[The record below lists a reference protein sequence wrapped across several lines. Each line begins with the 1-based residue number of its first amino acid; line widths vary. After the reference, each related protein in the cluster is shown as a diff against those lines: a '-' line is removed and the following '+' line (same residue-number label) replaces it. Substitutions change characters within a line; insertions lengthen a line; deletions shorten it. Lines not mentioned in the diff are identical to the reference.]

1 MKKLLLT
8 LLAAAVTLAA
18 AAGGISSAAELAAF
32 AEAVNAGGDI
42 AAWQDER
49 GEVHLK
55 ADIDMSGIKRFA
67 RIGNF
72 EGVFDGEGHAILNWK
87 TDGGLFRLV
96 AEGSVVRNLVIAESC
111 SMKVSDD
118 GDDAHYAG
126 FVADVNHGILERCE
140 NYGSIAHRSARSLH
154 DNYVGGVCGMNKY
167 VVIRCKNGGDISSA
181 GSCPSLAPT
190 AEPRMYLGGV
200 LGGSL
205 GRSLPGAFVA
215 WCENTGRVGYS
226 GAFIVSHIGG
236 IVGYNMRVKTKFCI
250 NRGEI
255 VSAARGVEEGS
266 DRYCQEMAGG
276 ICGMAKG
283 DVMCC
288 DNFGSVTTRGHAYS
302 LTAGICGSAHESLT
316 VGDCDNFAPVT
327 STSTYQA
334 SVGGIVGLSGRPV
347 VVSHCRNKGAVRFD
361 GTSVDRRS
369 TAGGIVGY
377 NMRVKT
383 KFCINRGEIV
393 SAARGVEEGSDR
405 YCQEMAGGICGMAK
419 GDVMCCDNFGSVTTR
434 GHAYSLTAGICGSA
448 HESLTVGDCD
458 NFAPVTSTST
468 YQASVGG
475 IVGLSGRP
483 VVVSHCRN
491 KGAVRFDG
499 TSVDRRSTAGGI
511 VGDIYAKRDAVYA
524 ASVRDCRNEGDVS
537 CGLGENTR
545 NSARGIQAAGIVG
558 FINGNEAVSA
568 DVRDCVNT
576 GRVRSESGRAGGICG
591 FASYCDFAGNENLG
605 SVEGGGALLGGIV
618 AAFENG
624 SVRGCTNRGDVL
636 AGSKGQA
643 GGIAA
648 TTWNGGNS
656 RIESCRNGG
665 VVKGMFG
672 LAGSIL
678 GEGRTESDRVASCGV
693 GGGVGT
699 AAQGRDAAP
708 KAAPENFDQF
718 ITGRNVVK
726 NKAVVDRASCYYWDG
741 NN

>member
-118 GDDAHYAG
+118 GDDALYAG

-347 VVSHCRNKGAVRFD
+347 VVSHCRNKG
-361 GTSVDRRS
+361 
-369 TAGGIVGY
+369 
-377 NMRVKT
+377 
-383 KFCINRGEIV
+383 
-393 SAARGVEEGSDR
+393 
-405 YCQEMAGGICGMAK
+405 
-419 GDVMCCDNFGSVTTR
+419 
-434 GHAYSLTAGICGSA
+434 
-448 HESLTVGDCD
+448 
-458 NFAPVTSTST
+458 
-468 YQASVGG
+468 
-475 IVGLSGRP
+475 
-483 VVVSHCRN
+483 
-491 KGAVRFDG
+491 
-499 TSVDRRSTAGGI
+499 
-511 VGDIYAKRDAVYA
+511 
-524 ASVRDCRNEGDVS
+524 DVS

-693 GGGVGT
+693 GEGVGT

>member
-118 GDDAHYAG
+118 GDDALYAG

-347 VVSHCRNKGAVRFD
+347 VVSHCRNKG
-361 GTSVDRRS
+361 
-369 TAGGIVGY
+369 
-377 NMRVKT
+377 
-383 KFCINRGEIV
+383 
-393 SAARGVEEGSDR
+393 
-405 YCQEMAGGICGMAK
+405 
-419 GDVMCCDNFGSVTTR
+419 
-434 GHAYSLTAGICGSA
+434 
-448 HESLTVGDCD
+448 
-458 NFAPVTSTST
+458 
-468 YQASVGG
+468 
-475 IVGLSGRP
+475 
-483 VVVSHCRN
+483 
-491 KGAVRFDG
+491 
-499 TSVDRRSTAGGI
+499 
-511 VGDIYAKRDAVYA
+511 
-524 ASVRDCRNEGDVS
+524 DVS

-624 SVRGCTNRGDVL
+624 VVRGCTNRGDVL

-656 RIESCRNGG
+656 RIEACRNGG

>member
-118 GDDAHYAG
+118 GDDALYAG

-255 VSAARGVEEGS
+255 VSAARGVEECS

-276 ICGMAKG
+276 ICGMTKG

-334 SVGGIVGLSGRPV
+334 SVGGIVGLSRRPV
-347 VVSHCRNKGAVRFD
+347 VVSHCRNK
-361 GTSVDRRS
+361 
-369 TAGGIVGY
+369 
-377 NMRVKT
+377 
-383 KFCINRGEIV
+383 
-393 SAARGVEEGSDR
+393 
-405 YCQEMAGGICGMAK
+405 
-419 GDVMCCDNFGSVTTR
+419 
-434 GHAYSLTAGICGSA
+434 
-448 HESLTVGDCD
+448 
-458 NFAPVTSTST
+458 
-468 YQASVGG
+468 
-475 IVGLSGRP
+475 
-483 VVVSHCRN
+483 
-491 KGAVRFDG
+491 
-499 TSVDRRSTAGGI
+499 
-511 VGDIYAKRDAVYA
+511 
-524 ASVRDCRNEGDVS
+524 GDVS

-699 AAQGRDAAP
+699 AAQGRDVAP

>member
-67 RIGNF
+67 WIGNF

-118 GDDAHYAG
+118 GDDALYAG

-347 VVSHCRNKGAVRFD
+347 VVSHCRNKG
-361 GTSVDRRS
+361 
-369 TAGGIVGY
+369 
-377 NMRVKT
+377 
-383 KFCINRGEIV
+383 
-393 SAARGVEEGSDR
+393 
-405 YCQEMAGGICGMAK
+405 
-419 GDVMCCDNFGSVTTR
+419 
-434 GHAYSLTAGICGSA
+434 
-448 HESLTVGDCD
+448 
-458 NFAPVTSTST
+458 
-468 YQASVGG
+468 
-475 IVGLSGRP
+475 
-483 VVVSHCRN
+483 
-491 KGAVRFDG
+491 
-499 TSVDRRSTAGGI
+499 
-511 VGDIYAKRDAVYA
+511 
-524 ASVRDCRNEGDVS
+524 DVS

>member
-1 MKKLLLT
+1 
-8 LLAAAVTLAA
+8 
-18 AAGGISSAAELAAF
+18 
-32 AEAVNAGGDI
+32 
-42 AAWQDER
+42 
-49 GEVHLK
+49 
-55 ADIDMSGIKRFA
+55 MSGIKRFA

-118 GDDAHYAG
+118 GGDALYAG

-369 TAGGIVGY
+369 TAGGIVG
-377 NMRVKT
+377 
-383 KFCINRGEIV
+383 
-393 SAARGVEEGSDR
+393 
-405 YCQEMAGGICGMAK
+405 
-419 GDVMCCDNFGSVTTR
+419 
-434 GHAYSLTAGICGSA
+434 
-448 HESLTVGDCD
+448 
-458 NFAPVTSTST
+458 
-468 YQASVGG
+468 
-475 IVGLSGRP
+475 
-483 VVVSHCRN
+483 
-491 KGAVRFDG
+491 
-499 TSVDRRSTAGGI
+499 
-511 VGDIYAKRDAVYA
+511 DIYAKRDAVYA

-576 GRVRSESGRAGGICG
+576 GRVRSESGRAA
-591 FASYCDFAGNENLG
+591 AS
-605 SVEGGGALLGGIV
+605 
-618 AAFENG
+618 
-624 SVRGCTNRGDVL
+624 
-636 AGSKGQA
+636 AGSPATAISPATRISVLSKGA
-643 GGIAA
+643 GRCWAASSRRSKTVPSGDAPTGATCSPDRKVRRAASPRRRGTAGTPASNPAA
-648 TTWNGGNS
+648 TAAWS
-656 RIESCRNGG
+656 RVCSDWP
-665 VVKGMFG
+665 
-672 LAGSIL
+672 
-678 GEGRTESDRVASCGV
+678 GRSSA
-693 GGGVGT
+693 
-699 AAQGRDAAP
+699 
-708 KAAPENFDQF
+708 KAAP
-718 ITGRNVVK
+718 
-726 NKAVVDRASCYYWDG
+726 RATVSRRAASAEAWARRRRAAMRLRRLRPKTSTSSSPG
-741 NN
+741 ATS

>member
-118 GDDAHYAG
+118 GDDALYAG

-181 GSCPSLAPT
+181 GSCLSLAPT

-347 VVSHCRNKGAVRFD
+347 VVSHCRNK
-361 GTSVDRRS
+361 
-369 TAGGIVGY
+369 
-377 NMRVKT
+377 
-383 KFCINRGEIV
+383 
-393 SAARGVEEGSDR
+393 
-405 YCQEMAGGICGMAK
+405 
-419 GDVMCCDNFGSVTTR
+419 
-434 GHAYSLTAGICGSA
+434 
-448 HESLTVGDCD
+448 
-458 NFAPVTSTST
+458 
-468 YQASVGG
+468 
-475 IVGLSGRP
+475 
-483 VVVSHCRN
+483 
-491 KGAVRFDG
+491 
-499 TSVDRRSTAGGI
+499 
-511 VGDIYAKRDAVYA
+511 
-524 ASVRDCRNEGDVS
+524 GDVS

>member
-96 AEGSVVRNLVIAESC
+96 AEGSTVRNLVIAESC

-118 GDDAHYAG
+118 GDDALYAG

-167 VVIRCKNGGDISSA
+167 VVIRCKNGGEITST
-181 GSCPSLAPT
+181 GNCPSLAPD

-288 DNFGSVTTRGHAYS
+288 DNFGAVITRGYAYS

-334 SVGGIVGLSGRPV
+334 SVGGIVGLSRRPV
-347 VVSHCRNKGAVRFD
+347 VVSHCRNK
-361 GTSVDRRS
+361 
-369 TAGGIVGY
+369 
-377 NMRVKT
+377 
-383 KFCINRGEIV
+383 
-393 SAARGVEEGSDR
+393 
-405 YCQEMAGGICGMAK
+405 
-419 GDVMCCDNFGSVTTR
+419 
-434 GHAYSLTAGICGSA
+434 
-448 HESLTVGDCD
+448 
-458 NFAPVTSTST
+458 
-468 YQASVGG
+468 
-475 IVGLSGRP
+475 
-483 VVVSHCRN
+483 
-491 KGAVRFDG
+491 
-499 TSVDRRSTAGGI
+499 
-511 VGDIYAKRDAVYA
+511 
-524 ASVRDCRNEGDVS
+524 GDVS

-558 FINGNEAVSA
+558 FVNGNEAVSA

-576 GRVRSESGRAGGICG
+576 GRVRSESGRAAGICG
-591 FASYCDFAGNENLG
+591 FASYCDFDGNENLG
-605 SVEGGGALLGGIV
+605 TVEGGGALLGGIV

-636 AGSKGQA
+636 AGPKGQA

-656 RIESCRNGG
+656 RIEACRNGG

-678 GEGRTESDRVASCGV
+678 GEGRTATDRIEACGV

-699 AAQGRDAAP
+699 SAQSRDAAA
-708 KAAPENFDQF
+708 KASPGNFEQF
-718 ITGRNVVK
+718 VTGRNVVK
-726 NKAVVDRASCYYWDG
+726 NKAVVDLASCYYWDG

>member
-49 GEVHLK
+49 GEVHLE

-118 GDDAHYAG
+118 GDDALYAG

-347 VVSHCRNKGAVRFD
+347 VVSHCRNKG
-361 GTSVDRRS
+361 
-369 TAGGIVGY
+369 
-377 NMRVKT
+377 
-383 KFCINRGEIV
+383 
-393 SAARGVEEGSDR
+393 
-405 YCQEMAGGICGMAK
+405 
-419 GDVMCCDNFGSVTTR
+419 
-434 GHAYSLTAGICGSA
+434 
-448 HESLTVGDCD
+448 
-458 NFAPVTSTST
+458 
-468 YQASVGG
+468 
-475 IVGLSGRP
+475 
-483 VVVSHCRN
+483 
-491 KGAVRFDG
+491 
-499 TSVDRRSTAGGI
+499 
-511 VGDIYAKRDAVYA
+511 
-524 ASVRDCRNEGDVS
+524 DVS

>member
-118 GDDAHYAG
+118 GDDALYAG

-347 VVSHCRNKGAVRFD
+347 VVSHCRNKG
-361 GTSVDRRS
+361 
-369 TAGGIVGY
+369 
-377 NMRVKT
+377 
-383 KFCINRGEIV
+383 
-393 SAARGVEEGSDR
+393 
-405 YCQEMAGGICGMAK
+405 
-419 GDVMCCDNFGSVTTR
+419 
-434 GHAYSLTAGICGSA
+434 
-448 HESLTVGDCD
+448 
-458 NFAPVTSTST
+458 
-468 YQASVGG
+468 
-475 IVGLSGRP
+475 
-483 VVVSHCRN
+483 
-491 KGAVRFDG
+491 
-499 TSVDRRSTAGGI
+499 
-511 VGDIYAKRDAVYA
+511 
-524 ASVRDCRNEGDVS
+524 DVS
-537 CGLGENTR
+537 CGLGGNTR

>member
-118 GDDAHYAG
+118 GDDALYAG

-181 GSCPSLAPT
+181 GNCPSLAPT

-215 WCENTGRVGYS
+215 YCENTGRVSYS

-288 DNFGSVTTRGHAYS
+288 DNFGAVTTRGYAYS

-347 VVSHCRNKGAVRFD
+347 VVSHCRNKG
-361 GTSVDRRS
+361 
-369 TAGGIVGY
+369 
-377 NMRVKT
+377 
-383 KFCINRGEIV
+383 
-393 SAARGVEEGSDR
+393 
-405 YCQEMAGGICGMAK
+405 
-419 GDVMCCDNFGSVTTR
+419 
-434 GHAYSLTAGICGSA
+434 
-448 HESLTVGDCD
+448 
-458 NFAPVTSTST
+458 
-468 YQASVGG
+468 
-475 IVGLSGRP
+475 
-483 VVVSHCRN
+483 
-491 KGAVRFDG
+491 
-499 TSVDRRSTAGGI
+499 
-511 VGDIYAKRDAVYA
+511 
-524 ASVRDCRNEGDVS
+524 DVS

-558 FINGNEAVSA
+558 FINGNEAVST

>member
-118 GDDAHYAG
+118 GDDALYAG

-181 GSCPSLAPT
+181 GSCLSLAPT

-369 TAGGIVGY
+369 TAGGIVG
-377 NMRVKT
+377 
-383 KFCINRGEIV
+383 
-393 SAARGVEEGSDR
+393 
-405 YCQEMAGGICGMAK
+405 
-419 GDVMCCDNFGSVTTR
+419 
-434 GHAYSLTAGICGSA
+434 
-448 HESLTVGDCD
+448 
-458 NFAPVTSTST
+458 
-468 YQASVGG
+468 
-475 IVGLSGRP
+475 
-483 VVVSHCRN
+483 
-491 KGAVRFDG
+491 
-499 TSVDRRSTAGGI
+499 
-511 VGDIYAKRDAVYA
+511 DIYAKRDAVYA
-524 ASVRDCRNEGDVS
+524 ASVRDCRNEGDVD
-537 CGLGENTR
+537 LR
-545 NSARGIQAAGIVG
+545 
-558 FINGNEAVSA
+558 
-568 DVRDCVNT
+568 T
-576 GRVRSESGRAGGICG
+576 GREHAQQRARHPGGRH
-591 FASYCDFAGNENLG
+591 
-605 SVEGGGALLGGIV
+605 
-618 AAFENG
+618 
-624 SVRGCTNRGDVL
+624 RGLHQR
-636 AGSKGQA
+636 Q
-643 GGIAA
+643 
-648 TTWNGGNS
+648 
-656 RIESCRNGG
+656 
-665 VVKGMFG
+665 
-672 LAGSIL
+672 
-678 GEGRTESDRVASCGV
+678 
-693 GGGVGT
+693 
-699 AAQGRDAAP
+699 
-708 KAAPENFDQF
+708 
-718 ITGRNVVK
+718 
-726 NKAVVDRASCYYWDG
+726 
-741 NN
+741 

>member
-118 GDDAHYAG
+118 GDDALYAG

-167 VVIRCKNGGDISSA
+167 VVIRCKNGGNISSA

-347 VVSHCRNKGAVRFD
+347 VVSHCRNK
-361 GTSVDRRS
+361 
-369 TAGGIVGY
+369 
-377 NMRVKT
+377 
-383 KFCINRGEIV
+383 
-393 SAARGVEEGSDR
+393 
-405 YCQEMAGGICGMAK
+405 
-419 GDVMCCDNFGSVTTR
+419 
-434 GHAYSLTAGICGSA
+434 
-448 HESLTVGDCD
+448 
-458 NFAPVTSTST
+458 
-468 YQASVGG
+468 
-475 IVGLSGRP
+475 
-483 VVVSHCRN
+483 
-491 KGAVRFDG
+491 
-499 TSVDRRSTAGGI
+499 
-511 VGDIYAKRDAVYA
+511 
-524 ASVRDCRNEGDVS
+524 GDVS

>member
-49 GEVHLK
+49 GDVHLK

-118 GDDAHYAG
+118 GDDALYAG

-347 VVSHCRNKGAVRFD
+347 VVSHCRNKG
-361 GTSVDRRS
+361 
-369 TAGGIVGY
+369 
-377 NMRVKT
+377 
-383 KFCINRGEIV
+383 
-393 SAARGVEEGSDR
+393 
-405 YCQEMAGGICGMAK
+405 
-419 GDVMCCDNFGSVTTR
+419 
-434 GHAYSLTAGICGSA
+434 
-448 HESLTVGDCD
+448 
-458 NFAPVTSTST
+458 
-468 YQASVGG
+468 
-475 IVGLSGRP
+475 
-483 VVVSHCRN
+483 
-491 KGAVRFDG
+491 
-499 TSVDRRSTAGGI
+499 
-511 VGDIYAKRDAVYA
+511 
-524 ASVRDCRNEGDVS
+524 DVS

>member
-118 GDDAHYAG
+118 GDDALYAG

-288 DNFGSVTTRGHAYS
+288 DNFGAVTTRGYAYS
-302 LTAGICGSAHESLT
+302 LTAGICMGKSFIKSYCAVCLEGAVIVLACIIFSL
-316 VGDCDNFAPVT
+316 FASSP
-327 STSTYQA
+327 
-334 SVGGIVGLSGRPV
+334 PV
-347 VVSHCRNKGAVRFD
+347 VDPNAAAVTQVWSYIGELLF
-361 GTSVDRRS
+361 
-369 TAGGIVGY
+369 
-377 NMRVKT
+377 NMLVL
-383 KFCINRGEIV
+383 V
-393 SAARGVEEGSDR
+393 
-405 YCQEMAGGICGMAK
+405 
-419 GDVMCCDNFGSVTTR
+419 
-434 GHAYSLTAGICGSA
+434 
-448 HESLTVGDCD
+448 
-458 NFAPVTSTST
+458 
-468 YQASVGG
+468 
-475 IVGLSGRP
+475 
-483 VVVSHCRN
+483 
-491 KGAVRFDG
+491 
-499 TSVDRRSTAGGI
+499 
-511 VGDIYAKRDAVYA
+511 
-524 ASVRDCRNEGDVS
+524 
-537 CGLGENTR
+537 
-545 NSARGIQAAGIVG
+545 
-558 FINGNEAVSA
+558 
-568 DVRDCVNT
+568 
-576 GRVRSESGRAGGICG
+576 
-591 FASYCDFAGNENLG
+591 
-605 SVEGGGALLGGIV
+605 
-618 AAFENG
+618 G
-624 SVRGCTNRGDVL
+624 SVR
-636 AGSKGQA
+636 
-643 GGIAA
+643 
-648 TTWNGGNS
+648 
-656 RIESCRNGG
+656 
-665 VVKGMFG
+665 M
-672 LAGSIL
+672 
-678 GEGRTESDRVASCGV
+678 SDRIIREMMGL
-693 GGGVGT
+693 
-699 AAQGRDAAP
+699 
-708 KAAPENFDQF
+708 
-718 ITGRNVVK
+718 
-726 NKAVVDRASCYYWDG
+726 
-741 NN
+741 

>member
-118 GDDAHYAG
+118 GDDALYAG

-167 VVIRCKNGGDISSA
+167 VVIRCKNGGDISAA

-347 VVSHCRNKGAVRFD
+347 VVSHCRNK
-361 GTSVDRRS
+361 
-369 TAGGIVGY
+369 
-377 NMRVKT
+377 
-383 KFCINRGEIV
+383 
-393 SAARGVEEGSDR
+393 
-405 YCQEMAGGICGMAK
+405 
-419 GDVMCCDNFGSVTTR
+419 
-434 GHAYSLTAGICGSA
+434 
-448 HESLTVGDCD
+448 
-458 NFAPVTSTST
+458 
-468 YQASVGG
+468 
-475 IVGLSGRP
+475 
-483 VVVSHCRN
+483 
-491 KGAVRFDG
+491 
-499 TSVDRRSTAGGI
+499 
-511 VGDIYAKRDAVYA
+511 
-524 ASVRDCRNEGDVS
+524 GDVS

>member
-118 GDDAHYAG
+118 GDDALYAG

-255 VSAARGVEEGS
+255 VSAARCVEEGS

-347 VVSHCRNKGAVRFD
+347 VVSHCRNK
-361 GTSVDRRS
+361 
-369 TAGGIVGY
+369 
-377 NMRVKT
+377 
-383 KFCINRGEIV
+383 
-393 SAARGVEEGSDR
+393 
-405 YCQEMAGGICGMAK
+405 
-419 GDVMCCDNFGSVTTR
+419 
-434 GHAYSLTAGICGSA
+434 
-448 HESLTVGDCD
+448 
-458 NFAPVTSTST
+458 
-468 YQASVGG
+468 
-475 IVGLSGRP
+475 
-483 VVVSHCRN
+483 
-491 KGAVRFDG
+491 
-499 TSVDRRSTAGGI
+499 
-511 VGDIYAKRDAVYA
+511 
-524 ASVRDCRNEGDVS
+524 GDVS

>member
-18 AAGGISSAAELAAF
+18 AAGGISSAAELAAI

-118 GDDAHYAG
+118 GDDALYAG

-302 LTAGICGSAHESLT
+302 HTAGICGSAHESLT

-347 VVSHCRNKGAVRFD
+347 VVSHCRNK
-361 GTSVDRRS
+361 
-369 TAGGIVGY
+369 
-377 NMRVKT
+377 
-383 KFCINRGEIV
+383 
-393 SAARGVEEGSDR
+393 
-405 YCQEMAGGICGMAK
+405 
-419 GDVMCCDNFGSVTTR
+419 
-434 GHAYSLTAGICGSA
+434 
-448 HESLTVGDCD
+448 
-458 NFAPVTSTST
+458 
-468 YQASVGG
+468 
-475 IVGLSGRP
+475 
-483 VVVSHCRN
+483 
-491 KGAVRFDG
+491 
-499 TSVDRRSTAGGI
+499 
-511 VGDIYAKRDAVYA
+511 
-524 ASVRDCRNEGDVS
+524 GDVS

>member
-118 GDDAHYAG
+118 GDDALYAG

-347 VVSHCRNKGAVRFD
+347 VVSHCRNKG
-361 GTSVDRRS
+361 
-369 TAGGIVGY
+369 
-377 NMRVKT
+377 
-383 KFCINRGEIV
+383 
-393 SAARGVEEGSDR
+393 
-405 YCQEMAGGICGMAK
+405 
-419 GDVMCCDNFGSVTTR
+419 
-434 GHAYSLTAGICGSA
+434 
-448 HESLTVGDCD
+448 
-458 NFAPVTSTST
+458 
-468 YQASVGG
+468 
-475 IVGLSGRP
+475 
-483 VVVSHCRN
+483 
-491 KGAVRFDG
+491 
-499 TSVDRRSTAGGI
+499 
-511 VGDIYAKRDAVYA
+511 
-524 ASVRDCRNEGDVS
+524 DVS

>member
-1 MKKLLLT
+1 M
-8 LLAAAVTLAA
+8 
-18 AAGGISSAAELAAF
+18 
-32 AEAVNAGGDI
+32 
-42 AAWQDER
+42 
-49 GEVHLK
+49 
-55 ADIDMSGIKRFA
+55 
-67 RIGNF
+67 
-72 EGVFDGEGHAILNWK
+72 
-87 TDGGLFRLV
+87 
-96 AEGSVVRNLVIAESC
+96 
-111 SMKVSDD
+111 SDD
-118 GDDAHYAG
+118 GDDALYAG

-347 VVSHCRNKGAVRFD
+347 VVSHCRNKG
-361 GTSVDRRS
+361 
-369 TAGGIVGY
+369 
-377 NMRVKT
+377 
-383 KFCINRGEIV
+383 
-393 SAARGVEEGSDR
+393 
-405 YCQEMAGGICGMAK
+405 
-419 GDVMCCDNFGSVTTR
+419 
-434 GHAYSLTAGICGSA
+434 
-448 HESLTVGDCD
+448 
-458 NFAPVTSTST
+458 
-468 YQASVGG
+468 
-475 IVGLSGRP
+475 
-483 VVVSHCRN
+483 
-491 KGAVRFDG
+491 
-499 TSVDRRSTAGGI
+499 
-511 VGDIYAKRDAVYA
+511 
-524 ASVRDCRNEGDVS
+524 DVS

>member
-118 GDDAHYAG
+118 GDDALYAG

-347 VVSHCRNKGAVRFD
+347 VVSHCRNKG
-361 GTSVDRRS
+361 
-369 TAGGIVGY
+369 
-377 NMRVKT
+377 
-383 KFCINRGEIV
+383 
-393 SAARGVEEGSDR
+393 
-405 YCQEMAGGICGMAK
+405 
-419 GDVMCCDNFGSVTTR
+419 
-434 GHAYSLTAGICGSA
+434 
-448 HESLTVGDCD
+448 
-458 NFAPVTSTST
+458 
-468 YQASVGG
+468 
-475 IVGLSGRP
+475 
-483 VVVSHCRN
+483 
-491 KGAVRFDG
+491 
-499 TSVDRRSTAGGI
+499 
-511 VGDIYAKRDAVYA
+511 
-524 ASVRDCRNEGDVS
+524 DVS

-665 VVKGMFG
+665 VVKGIFG

>member
-118 GDDAHYAG
+118 GDDALYAG

-255 VSAARGVEEGS
+255 VSEARGVEEGS

-347 VVSHCRNKGAVRFD
+347 VVSHCRNK
-361 GTSVDRRS
+361 
-369 TAGGIVGY
+369 
-377 NMRVKT
+377 
-383 KFCINRGEIV
+383 
-393 SAARGVEEGSDR
+393 
-405 YCQEMAGGICGMAK
+405 
-419 GDVMCCDNFGSVTTR
+419 
-434 GHAYSLTAGICGSA
+434 
-448 HESLTVGDCD
+448 
-458 NFAPVTSTST
+458 
-468 YQASVGG
+468 
-475 IVGLSGRP
+475 
-483 VVVSHCRN
+483 
-491 KGAVRFDG
+491 
-499 TSVDRRSTAGGI
+499 
-511 VGDIYAKRDAVYA
+511 
-524 ASVRDCRNEGDVS
+524 GDVS

>member
-118 GDDAHYAG
+118 GDDALYAG

-236 IVGYNMRVKTKFCI
+236 IVGCNMRVKTKFCI

-347 VVSHCRNKGAVRFD
+347 VVSHCRNK
-361 GTSVDRRS
+361 
-369 TAGGIVGY
+369 
-377 NMRVKT
+377 
-383 KFCINRGEIV
+383 
-393 SAARGVEEGSDR
+393 
-405 YCQEMAGGICGMAK
+405 
-419 GDVMCCDNFGSVTTR
+419 
-434 GHAYSLTAGICGSA
+434 
-448 HESLTVGDCD
+448 
-458 NFAPVTSTST
+458 
-468 YQASVGG
+468 
-475 IVGLSGRP
+475 
-483 VVVSHCRN
+483 
-491 KGAVRFDG
+491 
-499 TSVDRRSTAGGI
+499 
-511 VGDIYAKRDAVYA
+511 
-524 ASVRDCRNEGDVS
+524 GDVS